1 MIIYDLNC
9 ENGHAFEGWF
19 QSPHDFEAQQQ
30 RGLVLCPSCG
40 TADVRRIPSAIHLG
54 KAEKNKSAQAVD
66 QQSSAE
72 QISLN
77 AAPSASP
84 TPSAQDEAVVAMRKL
99 VSMITEKCEDVGNN
113 FAEEA
118 RKIHY
123 AEAPERAI
131 RGEVSRDE
139 YRELHDEGIDVFI
152 MPRLKNSNLM

>member
-1 MIIYDLNC
+1 MIIYDLSC

-19 QSPHDFEAQQQ
+19 QSPQDFEAQQE
-30 RGLVLCPSCG
+30 RGLVLCPNCG
-40 TADVRRIPSAIHLG
+40 TAGVRRIPSAIHVG
-54 KAEKNKSAQAVD
+54 KTEKDKSVPAAAQD
-66 QQSSAE
+66 SSAE
-72 QISLN
+72 QISL
-77 AAPSASP
+77 PSSP
-84 TPSAQDEAVVAMRKL
+84 SPGNVQNDAMVAMRRL
-99 VSMITEKCEDVGNN
+99 VSMITEKCEDVGSN

-139 YRELHDEGIDVFI
+139 YRELHEEGIDVFI